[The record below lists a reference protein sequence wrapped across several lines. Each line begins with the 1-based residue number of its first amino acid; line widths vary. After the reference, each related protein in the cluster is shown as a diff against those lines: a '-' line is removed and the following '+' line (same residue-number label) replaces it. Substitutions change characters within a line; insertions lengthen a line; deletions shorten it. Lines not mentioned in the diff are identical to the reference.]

1 MNFLTVGAKL
11 NRQMEKLRR
20 NFDNLVAAGGISQ
33 ERADEE
39 AKKMVF
45 AQYERDVRT
54 GLEAMQ
60 KFQEIAAEMGHG
72 SDGSWYFITVRPPS
86 DNFQAF
92 YTAIAKTLQRKCFL
106 RFLASFEQKGVTE
119 STLGEGYHVHIVAKM
134 RQRSKG
140 EVLRD
145 LASSLRTICAE
156 NFIDVKV
163 TKNGEQMF
171 RRYCIDY
178 ESEDGHK
185 IVTKE
190 FDALWRRRMN
200 LQDYYDDVMPTLRV
214 ELLTS

>member
-20 NFDNLVAAGGISQ
+20 DFDTLVAAGGISQ
-33 ERADEE
+33 ERANEE
-39 AKKMVF
+39 AKNMVF

-54 GLEAMQ
+54 GLEAMK
-60 KFQEIAAEMGHG
+60 KFQQIAAEMGHD

-86 DNFQAF
+86 DNFQEF